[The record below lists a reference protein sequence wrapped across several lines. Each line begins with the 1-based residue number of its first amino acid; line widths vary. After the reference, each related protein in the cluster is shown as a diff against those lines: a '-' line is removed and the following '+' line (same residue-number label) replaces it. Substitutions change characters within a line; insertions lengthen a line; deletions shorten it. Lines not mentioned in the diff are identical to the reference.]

1 MRLITKGFLL
11 RMEQKPK
18 KIRIDELVLA
28 RGLAGNIGQARALI
42 MSGTVL
48 HNEKPITKPGIPIP
62 DDAVLR
68 IKNAK
73 GHDWVS
79 RGAIKLEH
87 GLKEYNISPKGM
99 VAVDIGASTG
109 GFTDVLLH
117 FGARKV
123 YSVDV
128 GYGELAWKLRNDP
141 RVILLERTNARFLTQ
156 EQILENPDIIV
167 CDASFISLKTVLPAS
182 LALAKNGTI
191 LVALIKPQFEVSQDE
206 VGEKGVVRDEA
217 LHQRV
222 CKEIEEWLKSRKG
235 WCVHGITTSPIKGP
249 EGNTEFLIYATYS
262 DV

>member
-1 MRLITKGFLL
+1 M
-11 RMEQKPK
+11 KPK
-18 KIRIDELVLA
+18 KIRIDELVLLQGHA
-28 RGLAGNIGQARALI
+28 ATIEQARALV
-42 MSGTVL
+42 MSGSVL
-48 HNEKPITKPGIPIP
+48 HNEKPITKPGIAIAS
-62 DDAVLR
+62 DASLR

-87 GLKEYNISPKGM
+87 GLKEYNIKPEGM

-117 FGARKV
+117 FGAKKV

-141 RVILLERTNARFLTQ
+141 RVVLLERTNARHLTA
-156 EQILENPDIIV
+156 EHISESPDIIV

-191 LVALIKPQFEVSQDE
+191 LVALIKPQFEVHQDE

-217 LHQRV
+217 LHKRV
-222 CKEIEEWLKSRKG
+222 CLEIEEWLNGREG
-235 WCVHGITTSPIKGP
+235 WKVHGITTSPIKGP
-249 EGNTEFLIYATYS
+249 EGNIEFLIYATYS
-262 DV
+262 ELKNI